1 MGAAHGLFQQCE
13 ESPERLA
20 QTVQVWLQ
28 QTGQRFGHL
37 TARITPGGRR
47 IVEALVLD
55 TPARGGLI
63 FSASLAEGAR
73 EYPSLTRGIPAAHWA
88 ERAVG
93 DFFGVR
99 AAGHPRWKSLILHDN
114 VWPAD
119 CFPLAPGMAGERE
132 AYAFL
137 DVKGQGIHEIPVG
150 PIHAGIIEPGHFRFS
165 CVGEIITNLEIRLG
179 YQHRGVEKRLTEV
192 PWQQARYV
200 AESASSDT
208 AAGNALAHAVA
219 MEQILGVEVPARAQA
234 LRTLALEVERLA
246 NHVGDLGAL
255 AGDIGFSAG
264 AALFP
269 PLRGA
274 ALALGQLLTGS
285 RRQRWYV
292 RPGGVA
298 RDLDDGRRSAFASAL
313 ADLAQR
319 VQHLLPVILEN
330 PAVIERMEGTGR
342 LRPGLAHDF
351 GLVGPAARASGSD
364 YDVRTVYPHGLY
376 PQRAPAPARQT
387 TQYPIIVKGS
397 DGVAVT
403 IEKRPERIITFAP
416 SNTEMVFGVGA
427 GSAVVG
433 VDTYSD
439 WPSPAVDA
447 IARVGDLFSFSLEKV
462 VALNPDLILAAPAR
476 DVVPKM
482 REIGL
487 KVVVTDAATLQQI
500 YDNVAMIGEITDRQD
515 SAAALIADM
524 QVRIDAVA
532 ARAAG
537 ATKHP
542 RVFYEVW
549 NDPLISAGPG
559 SFIHDMI
566 LRAGGVNVAGD
577 AKQAYPMV
585 SLEAIV
591 QADPQ
596 VIITADSQW
605 AQGLVTL
612 KFPAWLSTSAALTGR
627 ILVVDPAILE
637 HPSQRIVEGF
647 EAVARFLHP
656 ELFK

>member
-246 NHVGDLGAL
+246 NHVGDIGAL

-376 PQRAPAPARQT
+376 PQRAPAPARRKAGDVLARAQVRAEEIRSSLALLAELVDDLPAG
-387 TQYPIIVKGS
+387 PIRVEC
-397 DGVAVT
+397 DGEALPPDAV
-403 IEKRPERIITFAP
+403 
-416 SNTEMVFGVGA
+416 GVGIVEA
-427 GSAVVG
+427 WRG
-433 VDTYSD
+433 
-439 WPSPAVDA
+439 
-447 IARVGDLFSFSLEKV
+447 E
-462 VALNPDLILAAPAR
+462 LIHW
-476 DVVPKM
+476 VT
-482 REIGL
+482 
-487 KVVVTDAATLQQI
+487 TDAAGAISRYAIKDPSFNNWTGL
-500 YDNVAMIGEITDRQD
+500 A
-515 SAAALIADM
+515 IA
-524 QVRIDAVA
+524 VR
-532 ARAAG
+532 G
-537 ATKHP
+537 
-542 RVFYEVW
+542 
-549 NDPLISAGPG
+549 N
-559 SFIHDMI
+559 
-566 LRAGGVNVAGD
+566 
-577 AKQAYPMV
+577 
-585 SLEAIV
+585 
-591 QADPQ
+591 
-596 VIITADSQW
+596 
-605 AQGLVTL
+605 LVTD
-612 KFPAWLSTSAALTGR
+612 FPLCNKSFNLSYSGNDL
-627 ILVVDPAILE
+627 
-637 HPSQRIVEGF
+637 
-647 EAVARFLHP
+647 
-656 ELFK
+656 